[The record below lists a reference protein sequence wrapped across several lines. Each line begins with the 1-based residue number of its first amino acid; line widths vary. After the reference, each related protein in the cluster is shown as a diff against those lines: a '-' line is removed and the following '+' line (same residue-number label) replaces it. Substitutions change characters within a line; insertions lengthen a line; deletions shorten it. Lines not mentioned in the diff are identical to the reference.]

1 MPPSKHA
8 VLSASGAHRWLH
20 CNPSARLELEFA
32 DRETEAAA
40 EGTAAHALAEHK
52 LKKALKIRS
61 RKPVSPY
68 DCDEMD
74 AHTDGYVE
82 FVLEQL
88 EEAKTLCADPLIL
101 IEQRLLLCAG
111 RVRHRRLPD
120 RGGQAPAHHRFQVRA
135 GRPGGRGGKSPDD
148 AVRPGRAPAVRP
160 SL

>member
-32 DRETEAAA
+32 DRQTEAAA

-52 LKKALKIRS
+52 LKKALKLRS
-61 RKPVSPY
+61 RKPVSPH

-74 AHTDGYVE
+74 AYTDGYVE

-88 EEAKTLCADPLIL
+88 MDWAEHTLKPKAEMAYQGEGDYVPGPWCTFCKAAVKCRARAEAKLQLAKYEFAMKPCHTLPWWMA
-101 IEQRLLLCAG
+101 A
-111 RVRHRRLPD
+111 
-120 RGGQAPAHHRFQVRA
+120 
-135 GRPGGRGGKSPDD
+135 S
-148 AVRPGRAPAVRP
+148 
-160 SL
+160 